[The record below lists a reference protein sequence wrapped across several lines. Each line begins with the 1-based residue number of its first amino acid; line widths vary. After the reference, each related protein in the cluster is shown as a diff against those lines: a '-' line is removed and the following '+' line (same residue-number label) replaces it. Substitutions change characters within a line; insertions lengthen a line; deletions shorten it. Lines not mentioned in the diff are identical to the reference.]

1 MKFAKIL
8 RILGIAV
15 ILSLLIV
22 AIPAVPALALTYDI
36 ELFNEGGD
44 EVEEGAIGE
53 EITIIGTSFGYN
65 VGIERMVR
73 IIFAKDEAS
82 KYEDIGIHVDTFER
96 LEWAEIEQEDDGSF
110 ETTFEVP
117 DILNDGT
124 DDADV
129 TSGTYYVY
137 VTISSSGSESPDIRA
152 IAEFTVISGEISLDP
167 EEGTVD
173 TLVEISGEYFA
184 ADEEILIEYD
194 GDEIDIED
202 GDDETDSSGD
212 FVTIIS
218 IPESTA
224 GTHDITVIIGS
235 SEVEAEFT
243 VESDIILAPQSGEA
257 GTEVTVSGTGFA
269 RRPEEVSI
277 YFNNKQEAI
286 EPLDTKGSFYTTFYI
301 PEGLSAGSYTIE
313 AEDGNLNAATA
324 PFTLTVAP
332 ASAPPT
338 EPTPTPPPTPTPSST
353 ALSINQSGNT
363 IGSLIGIGGSGFAP
377 NGPVTLKYDDKVVA
391 TATTDASGVFVATF
405 QAPPS
410 KHGDH
415 IIIVSDGINTNE
427 VTFTVESVAPEVPTP
442 LLPEM
447 GVKVESPV
455 SFDWEDVTDKSSPV
469 TYALQIATDED
480 FTADAIVL
488 EKTELA
494 KSEYIL
500 TEEEELELAGQEAP
514 YYWRVR
520 AIDAA
525 LNEGEWTGAGEI
537 YVAASFGFPRWALYT
552 LLGIGAVIIFAI
564 GYWLGRRTAFYY

>member
-1 MKFAKIL
+1 MKYAKIL
-8 RILGIAV
+8 RILGIAI

-36 ELFNEGGD
+36 ELFNEDGD

-124 DDADV
+124 DDEDV

-243 VESDIILAPQSGEA
+243 VESDIIITPQSGEA
-257 GTEVTVSGTGFA
+257 DTEITISGTGFDK
-269 RRPEEVSI
+269 REEVEI
-277 YFNNKQEAI
+277 WFDDNIGVA
-286 EPLDTKGSFYTTFYI
+286 TKTTGSTGSFTATFKV
-301 PEGLSAGSYTIE
+301 PSGLEAGIYNVD
-313 AEDGNLNAATA
+313 AEDGTNVAKAK
-324 PFTLTVAP
+324 FTLTVAP

-338 EPTPTPPPTPTPSST
+338 EPTPTPTPTPTPSPT

-377 NGPVTLKYDDKVVA
+377 NGTVTLKYDDKVVA

-427 VTFTVESVAPEVPTP
+427 VTFTVESVAPKVPTP

-525 LNEGEWTGAGEI
+525 LNEGVWTGAGEI